1 MSNLL
6 LSVFND
12 YNSPY
17 INEFEGVTLDHI
29 DVHRKSSHLTVVIS
43 SSRLIPYVAVE
54 DFTVFLCNTYE
65 DYSISI
71 TNKFDF
77 STFETRDLETFLK
90 HFCDD
95 VRNVPLNFFK
105 NSEVK
110 NIDNV
115 LYITLSKGYSLM
127 RGGHFEDEFTDYIA
141 SLTGT
146 VIPVRFDQV
155 ECAEDEEDDIQAI
168 LQPVVKMVDKK
179 PKYPDFAI
187 KGLNIKENSVK
198 VLLGK
203 YIPPKNLLTISEA
216 LNQKGKV
223 TVWGKVFSVTQ
234 QGNFRKV
241 YIYSITDG
249 QGYSDGQNSIN
260 VKILFEP
267 NEKNFDKWDA
277 IKPGTHFLVYGECQ
291 MGKYDNDYVIMA
303 HDIVTFEVNG
313 KKDNA
318 EVKRVELH
326 LHTKLSVMDALIDPD
341 VAVRYAHDLGHRAV
355 AITDHGV
362 AQGFPLAMLECDKI
376 HKDDPD
382 FKVIYG
388 CEGYLVDNVAKVF
401 VGTETGNIR
410 EKEFVIFDIE
420 STGLNPKVE
429 TVTEIGA
436 VIWKDGEVLSE
447 FHTYADPGK
456 PIPPEIVKLTGI
468 TDSMVRG
475 APRQKEA
482 IEKFKDFIGDRV
494 IIAHNADGFDV
505 NFLKVNAQKVG
516 ITFNYQFLDT
526 LPLARNLL
534 QNLKNHK
541 LDTLGNYY
549 NLGKF
554 NHHRATDDA
563 IMLAKIFY
571 GLIGDL
577 EKAGITDIDKINSDL
592 SNTEKL
598 SRRSSH
604 ISILCKTQ
612 AGVKNLYKLIS
623 SSHLNHFL
631 KTPRMPKSE
640 VIRLREGLL
649 FGSACSSG
657 ELYKAI
663 LDGRS
668 HEDLLRI
675 ADFYDYLEIQ
685 PTANNKLLVKNGKV
699 ESEEVLKEYNQLIV
713 DIGAE
718 LGKPVVATG
727 DVHYINPEESA
738 FRSILLAGQG
748 TNDADEQPLLYFR
761 TTDEMLKEFDYLG
774 EEKAYEV
781 VVTNTNKI
789 ADMIDGDIRAIPK
802 GTFPPSIDGAEEE
815 LKEAT
820 YKKLHA
826 LYGEN
831 PPELIVE
838 RVEKELNSVIT
849 HGYAVLYVIAKK
861 LVQNSEEHG
870 YLVGSRGSVGS
881 SALAFFS
888 GISEVNPLPP
898 HWLCLNCKYS
908 TFDVPEDVLTGFDLE
923 DKYCPVCG
931 EKMYGDGNDIPFE
944 TFLGFNGDKEPDID
958 LNFSGEYQGNAHRYT
973 EELFGHEYVF
983 KAGTVSA
990 LQDKTAYG
998 YVKKY
1003 LDERGK
1009 VLNAAEENRL
1019 TLGCSGVKK
1028 TTGQHPGG
1036 MVVVPS
1042 NYEVYDFCPVQH
1054 PADSKEKGVITTHFE
1069 FKYLH
1074 DTLLK
1079 LDILGHDVPTMYKH
1093 LEDLTGIKM
1102 ADVPM
1107 NDKRVYKM
1115 LTSTAP
1121 IGVTPEDIQSQTSTF
1136 GIPELG
1142 TDFVRQMLME
1152 AQPQT
1157 FADLIQ
1163 ISGLS
1168 HGTDVWNGNAQD
1180 LIKNKTCT
1188 IANVIGT
1195 RDSIMLTLIKKGV
1208 DKAKAFKIMEIT
1220 RKGKAAK
1227 EFNEETEKMLRDH
1240 GVEDWYIESCK
1251 KIKYMFP
1258 KAHAVAYLMAAI
1270 RLMWFKL
1277 YYPIEFYA
1285 TYFTVRGEAID
1296 YESAVGGKAVAT
1308 KKLKEV
1314 TERLR
1319 KEKNAKDEDLRTS
1332 LQMVCEMLSRGYEFL
1347 PIKLGESK
1355 AKIYAVSDGKIRLP
1369 YMSLKGVGETA
1380 AMQLEKACDE
1390 TTEFLS
1396 VEEFQRASGASSS
1409 VIDTLYEVG
1418 ALGDMPKTN
1427 QVSFFMD

>member
-1 MSNLL
+1 M
-6 LSVFND
+6 VQ
-12 YNSPY
+12 
-17 INEFEGVTLDHI
+17 
-29 DVHRKSSHLTVVIS
+29 
-43 SSRLIPYVAVE
+43 
-54 DFTVFLCNTYE
+54 
-65 DYSISI
+65 
-71 TNKFDF
+71 
-77 STFETRDLETFLK
+77 

-95 VRNVPLNFFK
+95 ILNIPLNFFK
-105 NSEVK
+105 NSEVGFED
-110 NIDNV
+110 NIMSV
-115 LYITLSKGYSLM
+115 TASKGYSFLK
-127 RGGHFEDEFTDYIA
+127 GCDFENAFSEYIQY
-141 SLTGT
+141 LTGT
-146 VIPVRFDQV
+146 VIPVRLV
-155 ECAEDEEDDIQAI
+155 KTACEEENEPAVI
-168 LQPVVKMVDKK
+168 LPPVVKMIEKK
-179 PKYPDFAI
+179 PQYNDFVIDGLDI
-187 KGLNIKENSVK
+187 KDNSVK
-198 VLLGK
+198 VFMGK
-203 YIPPKNLLTISEA
+203 YTAPKNVISINDA
-216 LNQKGKV
+216 LIQNGKV
-223 TVWGKVFSVTQ
+223 MVWGKVFATAQ
-234 QGNFRKV
+234 QGNFRKI

-249 QGYSDGQNSIN
+249 TNSIN
-260 VKILFEP
+260 VKLLLDP
-267 NEKNFDKWDA
+267 NEKNFDKYDSV
-277 IKPGTHFLVYGECQ
+277 KPGTHFLVRGDCQ
-291 MGKYDNDYVIMA
+291 MDKYERDYVIMPY
-303 HDIVTFEVNG
+303 DIVTFDIKA
-313 KKDNA
+313 KKDTA
-318 EVKRVELH
+318 ETKRVELH
-326 LHTKLSVMDALIDPD
+326 LHTKLSAMDALIAPD
-341 VAVRYAHDLGHRAV
+341 EAVRYAYKLGHRAV

-362 AQGFPLAMLECDKI
+362 AQGFPQAMLECDKI
-376 HKDDPD
+376 QKEDPD

-388 CEGYLVDNVAKVF
+388 CEGYLVDNIVNVYQ
-401 VGTETGNIR
+401 GERSGRLRDT
-410 EKEFVIFDIE
+410 EFVIFDIE
-420 STGLNPKVE
+420 STGLNPNTE

-436 VIWKDGEVLSE
+436 IRWKNGEVLEE

-456 PIPPEIVKLTGI
+456 PIPANIVQLTGI
-468 TDSMVRG
+468 TDEMVKG
-475 APRQKEA
+475 APGQREA
-482 IEKFKDFIGDRV
+482 IEKFKAFIGDGILV
-494 IIAHNADGFDV
+494 AHNAAGFDI
-505 NFLKVNAQKVG
+505 NFLKVNAAKVG
-516 ITFNYQFLDT
+516 IEFKYQFLDT

-534 QNLKNHK
+534 QDIKNHK
-541 LDTLGNYY
+541 LDTLAEHYRLGN
-549 NLGKF
+549 F

-563 IMLAKIFY
+563 IMLSKIFS
-571 GLIGDL
+571 GLIDDL
-577 EKAGITDIDKINSDL
+577 EQQGIYDIEKINSDL
-592 SNTEKL
+592 SSTDKL
-598 SRRSSH
+598 PRRSNH
-604 ISILCKTQ
+604 IILLAKSQ

-623 SSHLNHFL
+623 FAHLDYFF

-640 VIRLREGLL
+640 IIKHREGLII
-649 FGSACSSG
+649 GSACEAG
-657 ELYKAI
+657 ELYRAI
-663 LDGRS
+663 VDGRS
-668 HEDLLRI
+668 YDELLKI
-675 ADFYDYLEIQ
+675 ADFYDFLEIQ
-685 PTANNKLLVKNGKV
+685 PLGNNEFMVRDGKV
-699 ESEEVLKEYNQLIV
+699 ESNAVLEEYNKIIVQL
-713 DIGAE
+713 GEE

-727 DVHYINPEESA
+727 DVHFLSMEDAQYRA
-738 FRSILLAGQG
+738 ILMAGMG
-748 TNDADEQPLLYFR
+748 FADADQQAPLYFR
-761 TTDEMLKEFDYLG
+761 TTDEMLKEFAYLG
-774 EEKAYEV
+774 PEKAYEV
-781 VVTNTNKI
+781 VVTNTNLI
-789 ADMIDGDIRAIPK
+789 TDMIEPGIRDIPK

-815 LKEAT
+815 LREAT
-820 YKKLHA
+820 YKKLHN

-831 PPELIVE
+831 PPQLIVE
-838 RVEKELNSVIT
+838 RVEKELNSVIQ

-861 LVQNSEEHG
+861 LVANSEENG

-881 SALAFFS
+881 SSLAFFS

-898 HWLCLNCKYS
+898 HWLCKKCRYS
-908 TFDVPEDVLTGFDLE
+908 DFNVPKEVLTGFDLE

-958 LNFSGEYQGNAHRYT
+958 LNFSGEYQSHAHRYT
-973 EELFGHEYVF
+973 EDLFGHEYVF

-1009 VLNAAEENRL
+1009 TKNKAEENRL

-1107 NDKRVYKM
+1107 NDKQVYKM
-1115 LTSTAP
+1115 LTSTEP
-1121 IGVTPEDIQSQTSTF
+1121 IGVTPDDIQSQTATF

-1142 TDFVRQMLME
+1142 TDFVRQMLIE

-1168 HGTDVWNGNAQD
+1168 HGTDVWIGNAQE

-1188 IANVIGT
+1188 ISEVIGT
-1195 RDSIMLTLIKKGV
+1195 RDDIMLTLIKKGV

-1227 EFNEETEKMLRDH
+1227 EFNAETEDMLRSH

-1277 YYPIEFYA
+1277 YYPVEFYA

-1296 YESAVGGKAVAT
+1296 YEAAVGGRALAT
-1308 KKLKEV
+1308 KKLKDV
-1314 TERLR
+1314 TARLR
-1319 KEKNAKDEDLRTS
+1319 IEKTAKDEELRTS
-1332 LQMVCEMLSRGYEFL
+1332 LQMVCEMLARGYEFL
-1347 PIKLGESK
+1347 PIKLGESQ
-1355 AKIYAVSDGKIRLP
+1355 AKKYAVVDGKIRLP

-1380 AMQLEKACDE
+1380 AMQLENACKE
-1390 TTEFLS
+1390 NTEFLS
-1396 VEEFQRASGASSS
+1396 VEDFQKASGASSA

-1418 ALGDMPKTN
+1418 ALGDMPRTN
-1427 QVSFFMD
+1427 QVSFFTD

>member
-1 MSNLL
+1 MSNLI

-12 YNSPY
+12 YNNSNY
-17 INEFEGVTLDHI
+17 INEFNGVTI
-29 DVHRKSSHLTVVIS
+29 DKIDIHHKSSHFSAVIS
-43 SSRLIPYVAVE
+43 SSRLIPYRAIE
-54 DFTVFLCNTYE
+54 DFAVFLCNKYQ
-65 DYSISI
+65 DYSVSI
-71 TNKFDF
+71 INKFDF
-77 STFETRDLETFLK
+77 STLSTENLITLLQ

-95 VRNVPLNFFK
+95 VMNIPINFFK
-105 NSEVK
+105 DSQLK
-110 NIDNV
+110 YIDNV
-115 LYITLSKGYSLM
+115 IYITVSKGYGFLK
-127 RGGHFEDEFTDYIA
+127 GGDFENLLTEYI
-141 SLTGT
+141 SKLTG
-146 VIPVRFDQV
+146 VVVPVRFELV
-155 ECAEDEEDDIQAI
+155 ESDDKQEEDFSI
-168 LQPVVKMVDKK
+168 LPPIVKMVDKK
-179 PKYPDFAI
+179 PKYTDFVIDGLDI
-187 KGLNIKENSVK
+187 KDNSIK
-198 VLLGK
+198 VLKGK
-203 YIPPKNLLTISEA
+203 YFVPKNINTIQYA
-216 LNQKGKV
+216 LEQNGQVIVCGR
-223 TVWGKVFSVTQ
+223 VFSVAQ

-249 QGYSDGQNSIN
+249 ENSIN
-260 VKILFEP
+260 VKILLDP
-267 NEKNFDKWDA
+267 NEKNFDKWDSV
-277 IKPGTHFLVYGECQ
+277 KPGMYFLVNGDCQ
-291 MGKYDNDYVIMA
+291 MDKYDRDYVIMA
-303 HDIVTFEVNG
+303 RDIVTFEV
-313 KKDNA
+313 KDKIDPA

-326 LHTKLSVMDALIDPD
+326 LHTKLSAMDALINPD
-341 VAVRYAHDLGHRAV
+341 DAVRYAHTLGHRAV

-362 AQGFPLAMLECDKI
+362 AQGFPQAMLECDKI
-376 HKDDPD
+376 QKDDPN

-388 CEGYLVDNVAKVF
+388 CEGYLVDNIVKVYE
-401 VGTETGNIR
+401 GSKTGKIR
-410 EKEFVIFDIE
+410 DIEFVIFDIE
-420 STGLNPKVE
+420 STGLNPNSE

-436 VIWKDGEVLSE
+436 IIWKNGEVISE

-456 PIPPEIVKLTGI
+456 SIPVEIVKLTGI
-468 TDSMVRG
+468 TDDMVKG
-475 APRQKEA
+475 APSQKQA
-482 IEKFKDFIGDRV
+482 IESFKEFIGDRILV
-494 IIAHNADGFDV
+494 AHNAADFDV

-516 ITFNYQFLDT
+516 IDFQYPFLDT

-534 QNLKNHK
+534 QDLKKHK
-541 LDTLGNYY
+541 LDILAEHYRLGN
-549 NLGKF
+549 F

-563 IMLAKIFY
+563 IMLSKIFE
-571 GLIGDL
+571 GLINDL
-577 EKAGITDIDKINSDL
+577 EKEGITDIEKINSDL
-592 SNTEKL
+592 SSTDKL
-598 SRRSSH
+598 PRRSNH
-604 ISILCKTQ
+604 IVLLAKSQT
-612 AGVKNLYKLIS
+612 GVKNLYKLIS
-623 SSHLNHFL
+623 FSHLNYFF

-640 VIRLREGLL
+640 IIKYREGLII
-649 FGSACSSG
+649 GSACEAG
-657 ELYKAI
+657 ELYRAI
-663 LDGRS
+663 VDGKS
-668 HEDLLRI
+668 HDELLKI

-685 PTANNKLLVKNGKV
+685 PIGNNEFMVRDGKV
-699 ESEEVLKEYNQLIV
+699 ESELVLESYNKLIV
-713 DIGAE
+713 QLGEE

-727 DVHYINPEESA
+727 DVHFLNMEDSK
-738 FRSILLAGQG
+738 FRSILMAGMG
-748 TNDADEQPLLYFR
+748 FNDADQQAPLYFR
-761 TTDEMLKEFDYLG
+761 TTDEMLKEFEYLG
-774 EEKAYEV
+774 KDKAYEV
-781 VVTNTNKI
+781 VVTNTNLI
-789 ADMIDGDIRAIPK
+789 ANMIEDGIRAIPK
-802 GTFPPSIDGAEEE
+802 GTFPPSIDGAEDE

-820 YKKLHA
+820 YTKLHN

-831 PPELIVE
+831 PPQLIVE

-861 LVQNSEEHG
+861 LVHNSEEHG

-898 HWLCLNCKYS
+898 HWLCKKCKYS
-908 TFDVPEDVLTGFDLE
+908 TFDVPENVLTGFDLE

-958 LNFSGEYQGNAHRYT
+958 LNFSGEYQANAHRYT

-1003 LDERGK
+1003 LDERGITC
-1009 VLNAAEENRL
+1009 NRAEENRL

-1107 NDKRVYKM
+1107 NDKQVYKM
-1115 LTSTAP
+1115 LTSTEP
-1121 IGVTPEDIQSQTSTF
+1121 IGVSPEDIQSQTSTF

-1142 TDFVRQMLME
+1142 TDFVRQMLIE

-1188 IANVIGT
+1188 IADVIGT

-1227 EFNEETEKMLRDH
+1227 EFDSETENMLREH

-1296 YESAVGGKAVAT
+1296 YESAVGGKSVAT

-1314 TERLR
+1314 TRRLR
-1319 KEKNAKDEDLRTS
+1319 VEKNAKDEELRTS
-1332 LQMVCEMLSRGYEFL
+1332 LQMVCEMLARGYEFL

-1380 AMQLEKACDE
+1380 AMQLEKACQE
-1390 TTEFLS
+1390 TTDFLS
-1396 VEEFQRASGASSS
+1396 VEEFQRAAGASSS
-1409 VIDTLYEVG
+1409 VIDTLYSVG

>member
-1 MSNLL
+1 MSNLV
-6 LSVFND
+6 LSVFDD
-12 YNSPY
+12 YKSSY
-17 INEFEGVTLDHI
+17 CNEFEGALLEKI
-29 DVHRKSSHLTVVIS
+29 DAYRKNSHLSAVIK
-43 SSRLIPYVAVE
+43 SSRLIPYAAME
-54 DFTVFLCNTYE
+54 DLTIYLCNLYT

-71 TNKFDF
+71 ENKFDLDTLRTEDL
-77 STFETRDLETFLK
+77 STLIR

-95 VRNVPLNFFK
+95 VMNVPMNFFK
-105 NSEVK
+105 DSQLK
-110 NIDNV
+110 NVDNMI
-115 LYITLSKGYSLM
+115 YITVSKGYGFLK
-127 RGGHFEDEFTDYIA
+127 GGDFENKISEYLFE
-141 SLTGT
+141 LTGQ
-146 VIPVRFDQV
+146 VVPVRFELV
-155 ECAEDEEDDIQAI
+155 EGEEEEEIVEI
-168 LQPVVKMVDKK
+168 PTIVKMVEKK
-179 PKYPDFAI
+179 PKHQDFKI
-187 KGLNIKENSVK
+187 DGLDIKEDSVK
-198 VLLGK
+198 VLEGK
-203 YIPPKNLLTISEA
+203 YIQPKSFITIKEA
-216 LNQKGKV
+216 LNKDGNV
-223 TVWGKVFSVTQ
+223 IVWGKVFATEQV
-234 QGNFRKV
+234 GNFRKV
-241 YIYSITDG
+241 YIYSI
-249 QGYSDGQNSIN
+249 SDGTTSIN
-260 VKILFEP
+260 VKVLLQP

-277 IKPGTHFLVYGECQ
+277 VKPGSYFLVNGICE
-291 MGKYDNDYVIMA
+291 MDRYDHDYVIMA
-303 HDIVTFEVNG
+303 KDIVMFDIKH

-318 EVKRVELH
+318 EEKRIELH
-326 LHTKLSVMDALIDPD
+326 LHTKLSAMDALIDPD
-341 VAVRYAHDLGHRAV
+341 LAVRYAHDLGHRAI

-362 AQGFPLAMLECDKI
+362 VQGFPQAMLETDKI

-382 FKVIYG
+382 FKLIYG
-388 CEGYLVDNVAKVF
+388 CEGYLVDNLAKIF
-401 VGTETGNIR
+401 VGNDTGKIKDR
-410 EKEFVIFDIE
+410 EYVIFDLE
-420 STGLNPKVE
+420 TTGLNPRTE
-429 TVTEIGA
+429 AITEIGA
-436 VIWKDGEVLSE
+436 LIWKNGEILKE
-447 FHTYADPGK
+447 FTTFANPEK
-456 PIPPEIVKLTGI
+456 PISPEIQKLTGI
-468 TDSMVRG
+468 TDDMLKG
-475 APRQKEA
+475 APSQKEA
-482 IEKFKDFIGDRV
+482 IEKFKEFIGDRI
-494 IIAHNADGFDV
+494 IIAHNAGGFDV
-505 NFLKVNAQKVG
+505 NFLKVSGEKLG
-516 ITFNYQFLDT
+516 IEFNCQFIDTF
-526 LPLARNLL
+526 PLAKNLL
-534 QNLKNHK
+534 TNLKNHK
-541 LDTLGNYY
+541 LDNLANYY
-549 NLGKF
+549 KLGDF
-554 NHHRATDDA
+554 NHHRAMADTY
-563 IMLAKIFY
+563 MLAKIFDK
-571 GLIGDL
+571 LVEDL
-577 EKAGITDIDKINSDL
+577 EKVGITDIEQINTNL
-592 SNTEKL
+592 SNTEAL
-598 SRRSSH
+598 PRRSNH
-604 ISILCKTQ
+604 IILLVKNQ
-612 AGVKNLYKLIS
+612 IGLKNLYKLVS
-623 SSHLNHFL
+623 FGHLKYFL

-640 VIRLREGLL
+640 IIKYREGLII
-649 FGSACSSG
+649 GSACEAG
-657 ELYKAI
+657 ELYRAI
-663 LDGRS
+663 VDGRS
-668 HEDLLRI
+668 YDDLLEI
-675 ADFYDYLEIQ
+675 ASFYDYLEIQ
-685 PTANNKLLVKNGKV
+685 PIGNNEFMVREGKV
-699 ESEEVLKEYNQLIV
+699 ESEEVLKDYNKLIV
-713 DIGAE
+713 K
-718 LGKPVVATG
+718 LGEDLHKPVVATG
-727 DVHYINPEESA
+727 DVHFLNMEDA
-738 FRSILLAGQG
+738 QFRSILMAGMG
-748 TNDADEQPLLYFR
+748 FSDADLQPPLYYR
-761 TTDEMLKEFDYLG
+761 TTDEMLKEFSYLG
-774 EEKAYEV
+774 EEKAREV
-781 VVTNTNKI
+781 VIKNTNLI
-789 ADMIDGDIRAIPK
+789 ADMIDGNIRAIPR
-802 GTFPPSIDGAEEE
+802 GTFPPSIDGAEDE

-820 YKKLHA
+820 YRNLHK

-831 PPELIVE
+831 PPQLIVE

-861 LVQNSEEHG
+861 LVENSEEHG

-898 HWLCLNCKYS
+898 HWLCKKCKYC

-958 LNFSGEYQGNAHRYT
+958 LNFSGEYQSNAHRYT
-973 EELFGHEYVF
+973 EELFGHDYVF

-1003 LDERGK
+1003 LSERNITCTK
-1009 VLNAAEENRL
+1009 AEENRL

-1042 NYEVYDFCPVQH
+1042 DHEVYDFCPVQH

-1107 NDKRVYKM
+1107 NDKNVYKM
-1115 LTSTAP
+1115 LTSTEP

-1142 TDFVRQMLME
+1142 TDFVRQMLIE
-1152 AQPQT
+1152 AQPKT

-1168 HGTDVWNGNAQD
+1168 HGTNVWNGNAQD

-1220 RKGKAAK
+1220 RKGKAEK
-1227 EFNEETEKMLRDH
+1227 EFDAETENMLREH
-1240 GVEDWYIESCK
+1240 GVEEWYIESCK

-1296 YESAVGGKAVAT
+1296 YEAAVGGKAVAT
-1308 KKLKEV
+1308 KKLKDV
-1314 TERLR
+1314 TRRLR
-1319 KEKNAKDEDLRTS
+1319 VEKNAKDEDLRTS
-1332 LQMVCEMLSRGYEFL
+1332 LQMVSEMLSRGYEFL

-1355 AKIYAVSDGKIRLP
+1355 AKDYVVSDGKIRLP

-1380 AMQLEKACDE
+1380 AMQLENACKDGAD
-1390 TTEFLS
+1390 FLS

-1409 VIDTLYEVG
+1409 VVDTLYEVG
-1418 ALGDMPKTN
+1418 ALGNMPRTN

>member
-1 MSNLL
+1 MSNYILN
-6 LSVFND
+6 VFRD
-12 YNSPY
+12 YNNSYY
-17 INEFEGVTLDHI
+17 INEFSNALLENV
-29 DVHRKSSHLTVVIS
+29 DVHRKNSHITAVIS
-43 SSRLIPYVAVE
+43 TSRLIPYAALE
-54 DFTVFLCNTYE
+54 SFADYLRAKYPE
-65 DYSISI
+65 YSIDI
-71 TNKFDF
+71 INKFDI
-77 STFETRDLETFLK
+77 STLK
-90 HFCDD
+90 TEHLNTLLQMYCT
-95 VRNVPLNFFK
+95 NVINIPLNFFK
-105 NSEVK
+105 DSILRLEN
-110 NIDNV
+110 NI
-115 LYITLSKGYSLM
+115 LYITVGNGFGFLNGCGFEQSLSDFLY
-127 RGGHFEDEFTDYIA
+127 T
-141 SLTGT
+141 LTGAVVAVKLEKT
-146 VIPVRFDQV
+146 ECRQTEQMPVFT
-155 ECAEDEEDDIQAI
+155 
-168 LQPVVKMVDKK
+168 QPVVKMIDKK
-179 PKYPDFAI
+179 PKYNDFAI
-187 KGLNIKENSVK
+187 EGLDIKQDSVK
-198 VLLGK
+198 VFYGK
-203 YIPPKNLLTISEA
+203 YSAPKNLISIDDALTQ
-216 LNQKGKV
+216 NGKV
-223 TVWGKVFSVTQ
+223 TVWGKVFAVTQ
-234 QGNFRKV
+234 AGNFRK
-241 YIYSITDG
+241 IFNYSITDG
-249 QGYSDGQNSIN
+249 RNSIN
-260 VKILFEP
+260 IKLLLDP
-267 NEKNFDKWDA
+267 NEKNFDKYES
-277 IKPGTHFLVYGECQ
+277 IKPGTYFLVRGDCQ
-291 MGKYDNDYVIMA
+291 MDKYDRDYVIMPY
-303 HDIVTFEVNG
+303 DIVTFDV
-313 KKDNA
+313 KARKDMA
-318 EVKRVELH
+318 EEKRVELH
-326 LHTKLSVMDALIDPD
+326 LHTKLSAMDALIGPD
-341 VAVRYAHDLGHRAV
+341 EVVKYAYKMGHRAV

-362 AQGFPLAMLECDKI
+362 VQGFPQAMLERDKI
-376 HKDDPD
+376 QKDDPD

-388 CEGYLVDNVAKVF
+388 CEGYLVDNIVNVYQGAQ
-401 VGTETGNIR
+401 TGNIR

-420 STGLNPKVE
+420 STGLNPNNE
-429 TVTEIGA
+429 TITEIGA
-436 VIWKDGEVLSE
+436 IVWKDGEVLDE

-456 PIPPEIVKLTGI
+456 SIPLNIVELTGI
-468 TDSMVRG
+468 TDEIVKG
-475 APRQKEA
+475 APSQREA
-482 IEKFKDFIGDRV
+482 IDKFKDFINGRV
-494 IIAHNADGFDV
+494 LVAHNAAGFDV
-505 NFLKVNAQKVG
+505 NFLKVNARKVG
-516 ITFNYQFLDT
+516 TDFKFDFLDT

-534 QNLKNHK
+534 QDLKNHK
-541 LDTLGNYY
+541 LDTLADHY
-549 NLGKF
+549 NLGNF

-563 IMLAKIFY
+563 IMLSKIFA
-571 GLIGDL
+571 GLLNDL
-577 EKAGITDIDKINSDL
+577 EKQEIFDIEKINSNL
-592 SNTEKL
+592 SSTEKL
-598 SRRSSH
+598 PRRSNH
-604 ISILCKTQ
+604 IVLLAKTQ

-623 SSHLNHFL
+623 FSHLNYFF

-640 VIRLREGLL
+640 IIAHRDGLII
-649 FGSACSSG
+649 GSACEAG
-657 ELYKAI
+657 ELYRAI
-663 LDGRS
+663 VDGVS
-668 HEDLLRI
+668 YDDLLKI

-685 PTANNKLLVKNGKV
+685 PLGNNEFMVRDGKAESV
-699 ESEEVLKEYNQLIV
+699 ETLKEHNRLICKLG
-713 DIGAE
+713 DE

-727 DVHYINPEESA
+727 DVHFLTLEDAQY
-738 FRSILLAGQG
+738 RSIIMAGMG
-748 TNDADEQPLLYFR
+748 FSDADQQAPLYYR
-761 TTDEMLKEFDYLG
+761 TTEEMLKEFSYLG

-789 ADMIDGDIRAIPK
+789 AQMIEPGIRAIPK

-820 YKKLHA
+820 YKKLHL
-826 LYGEN
+826 LYGDN
-831 PPELIVE
+831 PPSLITE

-898 HWLCLNCKYS
+898 HWLCKKCKYS
-908 TFDVPEDVLTGFDLE
+908 IFDVPKDKLTGFDLE

-958 LNFSGEYQGNAHRYT
+958 LNFSGEYQANAHRYT

-1003 LDERGK
+1003 LDERNLSK
-1009 VLNAAEENRL
+1009 NKAEENRL

-1107 NDKRVYKM
+1107 NDKNVYKM
-1115 LTSTAP
+1115 LTSTEP
-1121 IGVTPEDIQSQTSTF
+1121 IGVTEDDIQSKTSTF

-1142 TDFVRQMLME
+1142 TDFVRQMLIE

-1168 HGTDVWNGNAQD
+1168 HGTDVWIGNAQD

-1188 IANVIGT
+1188 ISDVIGT
-1195 RDSIMLTLIKKGV
+1195 RDDIMLTLIKKGV

-1227 EFNEETEKMLRDH
+1227 EFNAETEQMLKDN

-1277 YYPIEFYA
+1277 YYPVEFYA

-1296 YESAVGGKAVAT
+1296 YEAAVGGRALAT

-1314 TERLR
+1314 TARLR
-1319 KEKNAKDEDLRTS
+1319 IEKNAKDEELRTS
-1332 LQMVCEMLSRGYEFL
+1332 LQMVCEMLARGYEFL
-1347 PIKLGESK
+1347 PIKLGESY
-1355 AKIYAVSDGKIRLP
+1355 AKKYAVTDGKIRLP
-1369 YMSLKGVGETA
+1369 YASLKGVGDTA
-1380 AMQLEKACDE
+1380 AYQLENACKE
-1390 TTEFLS
+1390 NTEFLS
-1396 VEEFQRASGASSS
+1396 VEDFRKASGVSSTI
-1409 VIDTLYEVG
+1409 VETLYQVG
-1418 ALGDMPKTN
+1418 ALGDMPRTN
-1427 QVSFFMD
+1427 QVSLFMD

>member
-1 MSNLL
+1 M
-6 LSVFND
+6 
-12 YNSPY
+12 
-17 INEFEGVTLDHI
+17 
-29 DVHRKSSHLTVVIS
+29 
-43 SSRLIPYVAVE
+43 
-54 DFTVFLCNTYE
+54 
-65 DYSISI
+65 
-71 TNKFDF
+71 
-77 STFETRDLETFLK
+77 
-90 HFCDD
+90 
-95 VRNVPLNFFK
+95 
-105 NSEVK
+105 
-110 NIDNV
+110 
-115 LYITLSKGYSLM
+115 
-127 RGGHFEDEFTDYIA
+127 
-141 SLTGT
+141 
-146 VIPVRFDQV
+146 
-155 ECAEDEEDDIQAI
+155 
-168 LQPVVKMVDKK
+168 
-179 PKYPDFAI
+179 
-187 KGLNIKENSVK
+187 
-198 VLLGK
+198 
-203 YIPPKNLLTISEA
+203 
-216 LNQKGKV
+216 
-223 TVWGKVFSVTQ
+223 
-234 QGNFRKV
+234 
-241 YIYSITDG
+241 
-249 QGYSDGQNSIN
+249 
-260 VKILFEP
+260 
-267 NEKNFDKWDA
+267 
-277 IKPGTHFLVYGECQ
+277 
-291 MGKYDNDYVIMA
+291 
-303 HDIVTFEVNG
+303 
-313 KKDNA
+313 
-318 EVKRVELH
+318 
-326 LHTKLSVMDALIDPD
+326 
-341 VAVRYAHDLGHRAV
+341 
-355 AITDHGV
+355 
-362 AQGFPLAMLECDKI
+362 
-376 HKDDPD
+376 
-382 FKVIYG
+382 
-388 CEGYLVDNVAKVF
+388 
-401 VGTETGNIR
+401 
-410 EKEFVIFDIE
+410 
-420 STGLNPKVE
+420 
-429 TVTEIGA
+429 
-436 VIWKDGEVLSE
+436 
-447 FHTYADPGK
+447 
-456 PIPPEIVKLTGI
+456 
-468 TDSMVRG
+468 
-475 APRQKEA
+475 
-482 IEKFKDFIGDRV
+482 
-494 IIAHNADGFDV
+494 AHNAADFDV

-516 ITFNYQFLDT
+516 ITFQYQYLDT

-534 QNLKNHK
+534 QDLKKHK
-541 LDTLGNYY
+541 LDILAEHYRLGN
-549 NLGKF
+549 F

-563 IMLAKIFY
+563 IMLSKIFE

-577 EKAGITDIDKINSDL
+577 EKEGITDIEKINSDL
-592 SNTEKL
+592 SSTEKL
-598 SRRSSH
+598 PRRSNH
-604 ISILCKTQ
+604 IVLLAKSQ

-623 SSHLNHFL
+623 FSHLNYFF

-640 VIRLREGLL
+640 IIKYRETLII
-649 FGSACSSG
+649 GSACEAG
-657 ELYKAI
+657 ELYRAI
-663 LDGRS
+663 ADGKS
-668 HEDLLRI
+668 HDELLKI

-685 PTANNKLLVKNGKV
+685 PLGNNEFMIREGKV
-699 ESEEVLKEYNQLIV
+699 ESETVLQNYNKIIVQL
-713 DIGAE
+713 GEE

-727 DVHYINPEESA
+727 DVHFLNMEDSK
-738 FRSILLAGQG
+738 FRSILMAGMG
-748 TNDADEQPLLYFR
+748 FNDADQQAPLYFR
-761 TTDEMLKEFDYLG
+761 TTEEMLKEFEYLG
-774 EEKAYEV
+774 KEKAYEV
-781 VVTNTNKI
+781 VVTNTNLI
-789 ADMIDGDIRAIPK
+789 ADMIEDGIRAIPR
-802 GTFPPSIDGAEEE
+802 GTFPPSIDGAEDE

-820 YKKLHA
+820 YAKLHN

-831 PPELIVE
+831 PPQLIVE

-861 LVQNSEEHG
+861 LVHNSEEHG

-898 HWLCLNCKYS
+898 HWLCKKCKYS
-908 TFDVPEDVLTGFDLE
+908 TFDVPENVLTGFDLE

-958 LNFSGEYQGNAHRYT
+958 LNFSGEYQSNAHRYT

-1003 LDERGK
+1003 LDERGITC
-1009 VLNAAEENRL
+1009 NRAEETRL

-1107 NDKRVYKM
+1107 NDKQVYKM
-1115 LTSTAP
+1115 LTSTEP
-1121 IGVTPEDIQSQTSTF
+1121 IGVSPDDIQSQTSTF

-1188 IANVIGT
+1188 IADVIGT

-1227 EFNEETEKMLRDH
+1227 EFNDETENMLREH
-1240 GVEDWYIESCK
+1240 GVEEWYIESCK

-1296 YESAVGGKAVAT
+1296 YEAAVGGKAVAT

-1314 TERLR
+1314 TRRLR
-1319 KEKNAKDEDLRTS
+1319 IEKNAKDEELRTS
-1332 LQMVCEMLSRGYEFL
+1332 LQMVSEMLARGYEFL

-1380 AMQLEKACDE
+1380 AMQLEKACEE
-1390 TTEFLS
+1390 TTDFLS
-1396 VEEFQRASGASSS
+1396 VEEFQRAAGASSS
-1409 VIDTLYEVG
+1409 VIETLYEVG